1 MCGIIGYTGNKQA
14 APILLNGLES
24 LTYRGY
30 DSAGIAVMGPG
41 GLPQVYKK
49 TGKLENLTASLNG
62 NMPGGS
68 TGIGHTRWA
77 THGGPTDAN
86 AHPHMDC
93 RGEVVVVHNGIVEN
107 YIALKRELIAEGHE
121 FSSQT
126 DSECISHLIERYLD
140 DEFPLEE
147 SVRLAAREIR
157 GANAVV
163 AFSGREPDRIVG
175 FRLGNAG
182 GIVVGKDDEGGAI
195 LSSDLPALLPYGRDV
210 VYLSGGEMVSMAHGD
225 AAFSTLEGD
234 PIEKKSVHVPYSP
247 LSASRGGYKHFM
259 HKEIHEQPETVI
271 NALKGRI
278 SFDDLTVNLDEIA
291 NTAAS
296 VDEIKR
302 VIFIGM
308 GTSLHAS
315 MLGRHWME
323 TLARIPCEYDNSSEF
338 RYRNP
343 VLDEDTLVVSV
354 CQSGE
359 TVDTL
364 AAMDLAAERGA
375 LQVTLCNYPG
385 TQTTRIADDTLLV
398 RAGLEIGVAASK
410 TFMSSLVALYL
421 LAVEFGVRR
430 GVLGEEARRELIS
443 ELVRLPD
450 LLGKMLLDED
460 RYRDIARRYGRRS
473 DFLYLGRGLGFP
485 LAMEGAL
492 KLKEI
497 SYIHAEGY
505 PAGEM
510 KHGPISLIDR
520 QMPVVAIAPRDS
532 LRDKMLSNINEVK
545 TRDGQIVGII
555 TEGDEELAQ
564 RSDYTIEI
572 PQASETLNPFLVSIP
587 MQLIAY
593 HLAVHRGCD
602 VDQPRNLAKTV
613 TVE

>member
-1 MCGIIGYTGNKQA
+1 MCGIIGYTGKKQA
-14 APILLNGLES
+14 APILLDGLSS

-30 DSAGIAVMGPG
+30 DSAGIAVMGPDG
-41 GLPQVYKK
+41 QPQVYKK

-62 NMPGGS
+62 NMPSGS

-107 YIALKRELIAEGHE
+107 YIALKRELVAEGHA

-140 DEFPLEE
+140 GEFSFEE
-147 SVRLAAREIR
+147 SVRLAAREIS

-163 AFSGREPDRIVG
+163 AFSGREPDRIVA

-182 GIVVGKDDEGGAI
+182 GIVVGQDPDGGAI
-195 LSSDLPALLPYGRDV
+195 LSSDLPALLPYGREV
-210 VYLSGGEMVSMAHGD
+210 IYLSGGEMVSLVQGET
-225 AAFSTLEGD
+225 AFSTIDGD
-234 PIEKKSVHVPYSP
+234 PIEKKAVQIPYSP

-259 HKEIHEQPETVI
+259 HKEIHEQPEAII

-278 SFDDLTVNLDEIA
+278 SFDDLTVCLDEVEH
-291 NTAAS
+291 TAS
-296 VDEIKR
+296 RVSDMKR

-308 GTSLHAS
+308 GTSLHAA

-364 AAMDLAAERGA
+364 AAMELAADSGA
-375 LQVTLCNYPG
+375 SQVTLCNYPG

-430 GVLGEEARRELIS
+430 GVLGEETRRELIG

-450 LLGKMLLDED
+450 LLGKMLLDEAP
-460 RYRDIARRYGRRS
+460 YKEIARRYGRRS

-545 TRDGQIVGII
+545 SRDGQIVGII
-555 TEGDEELAQ
+555 TEGDHELAEY
-564 RSDYTIEI
+564 SDYAITI
-572 PQASETLNPFLVSIP
+572 PPASEMLNPFLVSIP

-593 HLAVHRGCD
+593 HLAVQRGCD

>member
-1 MCGIIGYTGNKQA
+1 MCGIIGYTGGNQA
-14 APILLNGLES
+14 APILLQGLSS

-30 DSAGIAVMGPG
+30 DSAGIAVMGPDG
-41 GLPQVYKK
+41 QPQVYKK
-49 TGKLENLTASLNG
+49 TGRLENLTASLNG
-62 NMPGGS
+62 AMPRGS

-121 FSSQT
+121 FTSQT

-140 DEFPLEE
+140 SEFTLEE
-147 SVRLAAREIR
+147 AVRLAARELK

-163 AFSGREPDRIVG
+163 AFSAREPDRIVA

-182 GIVVGKDDEGGAI
+182 GIVVGRDADGGAI
-195 LSSDLPALLPYGRDV
+195 LSSDLPALLPYGREV
-210 VYLSGGEMVSMAHGD
+210 IYLSGGEMVSLAHGET
-225 AAFSTLEGD
+225 AFTTLEGRHV
-234 PIEKKSVHVPYSP
+234 EKKTVHIPYSP

-259 HKEIHEQPETVI
+259 HKEIHEQPEAII
-271 NALKGRI
+271 NALKGRV
-278 SFDDLTVNLDEIA
+278 SFDDLAVNLDEIA
-291 NTAAS
+291 HTAS
-296 VDEIKR
+296 RVEKIRR

-308 GTSLHAS
+308 GTSLHAA
-315 MLGRHWME
+315 MVGRHWME
-323 TLARIPCEYDNSSEF
+323 TLARIPCEFDNSSEF
-338 RYRNP
+338 RYRDP
-343 VLDEDTLVVSV
+343 VLDEDTLVISV

-364 AAMDLAAERGA
+364 AAMELAAHSGA
-375 LQVTLCNYPG
+375 SQITLCNYPG
-385 TQTTRIADDTLLV
+385 TQTTRIADDTILV

-410 TFMSSLVALYL
+410 TFTSSLVALYL

-430 GVLGEEARRELIS
+430 GVIGEDARRELIG
-443 ELVRLPD
+443 EIVKLPD
-450 LLGKMLLDED
+450 MLGQMLLDESP
-460 RYRDIARRYGRRS
+460 YTEIARRYGRRS

-520 QMPVVAIAPRDS
+520 HMPVVAIAPRDS

-545 TRDGQIVGII
+545 ARDGQIVGII
-555 TEGDEELAQ
+555 TEGDDEMAE
-564 RSDYTIEI
+564 RSDYTVAI
-572 PQASETLNPFLVSIP
+572 PQAYETLNPFLVSIP